1 MNEKRLER
9 FREKVLENGLD
20 GVDLV
25 PGANLL
31 YLGNIHVHL
40 RERPIVFFIPV
51 DDEPAII
58 TPNLEAAKA
67 DDAGIMNERIFS
79 WDDHEGYTA
88 AFQQACAQLELSDY
102 LLGIEAQNMRVLEL
116 ELLHRYSPGLTTT
129 HVEPL
134 IMSLRTIKDEFE
146 QKAMRKA
153 VAVAEQAIERLIPR
167 IKIGQTEKQIA
178 SMLIQELMNAGS
190 ETSPFTPI
198 VSAGPNG
205 AIPHAVPT
213 DRKIQKGDFLVI
225 DWGAVVEDYPSDITR
240 TFAVGAVD
248 AESQRIYE
256 TVKAAN
262 ETAKMSARPGATG
275 QDVDRAARGVIEDMG
290 YGDHFIHRTGHGL
303 GLEIHEPP
311 FMMEGNTTP
320 LDPGAVFTIEPG
332 IYIRGKGGV
341 RIEDD
346 VIITS
351 NGCESLTS
359 FSRDLIQVG

>member
-1 MNEKRLER
+1 
-9 FREKVLENGLD
+9 
-20 GVDLV
+20 
-25 PGANLL
+25 
-31 YLGNIHVHL
+31 
-40 RERPIVFFIPV
+40 
-51 DDEPAII
+51 
-58 TPNLEAAKA
+58 
-67 DDAGIMNERIFS
+67 
-79 WDDHEGYTA
+79 
-88 AFQQACAQLELSDY
+88 
-102 LLGIEAQNMRVLEL
+102 MRVLEL

-146 QKAMRKA
+146 QKAIRRA

-205 AIPHAVPT
+205 ALPHAVPT
-213 DRKIQKGDFLVI
+213 DRKIQNGDFLVI

-256 TVKAAN
+256 TVKLAN
-262 ETAKMSARPGATG
+262 ETAKLSARPGSNG

-290 YGDHFIHRTGHGL
+290 YGDNFIHRTGHGL

-320 LDPGAVFTIEPG
+320 LDPGTVFTIEPG

-351 NGCESLTS
+351 DGCESLTS
-359 FSRDLIQVG
+359 LSRDLIQVG